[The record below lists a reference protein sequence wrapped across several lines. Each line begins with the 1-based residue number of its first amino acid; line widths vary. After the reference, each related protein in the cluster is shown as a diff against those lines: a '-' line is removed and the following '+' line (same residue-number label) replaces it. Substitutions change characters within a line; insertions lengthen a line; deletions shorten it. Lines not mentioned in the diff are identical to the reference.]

1 MKIIDSLL
9 TATQRV
15 TQVAADT
22 MAAAEQTWWDSFVD
36 FVDSPAPY
44 SPYSEYLLL
53 LFVLWLMARRESG
66 KQDFGRQAQEVL
78 DRKYEQGELSKEAYE
93 KYRQELSM
101 RVKR

>member
-1 MKIIDSLL
+1 MKIVASLL
-9 TATQRV
+9 TAAQRV
-15 TQVAADT
+15 TRLAADSV
-22 MAAAEQTWWDSFVD
+22 AAAEQTWWESFVD

-53 LFVLWLMARRESG
+53 LFVLWLMAHREAG

-78 DRKYEQGELSKEAYE
+78 DKKYEQGELTKEAYE